1 MRAGLLTER
10 ISLFEYKKVT
20 SDSGFETKEWVK
32 LRDIKA
38 YRKKISATV
47 GDGVNANEEFI
58 SNTIVFQVRAY
69 SIINDNLR
77 IEYNGVTY
85 KIILLEKNPDKSYL
99 MTCSKNNL

>member
-10 ISLFEYKKVT
+10 ISLYEYQKKE

-38 YRKKISATV
+38 YRKKLRALV

-58 SNTIVFQVRAY
+58 SNTIVFQIRAY
-69 SIINDNLR
+69 SFINENLR
-77 IEYNGVTY
+77 VEYNGVTY
-85 KIILLEKNPDKSYL
+85 KIILLEKNPDNSYL

>member
-10 ISLFEYKKVT
+10 ISLYTEEPVIN
-20 SDSGFETKEWVK
+20 ETGEKYKEWVK

-38 YRKKISATV
+38 YRKKLRATV

-69 SIINDNLR
+69 SFINENLR
-77 IEYNGVTY
+77 VEYNNTPY
-85 KIILLEKNPDKSYL
+85 KIILLERNPDNSYY
-99 MTCSKNNL
+99 MTCSKINP